1 MVRTLLSGLEK
12 ALQRARN
19 AAPCAAC
26 LWGLPCT
33 WHVADTT
40 APRMETEA
48 AANARLEHLENCVE
62 VSKPHVDHTSTASR
76 YSW

>member
-12 ALQRARN
+12 ALQRARD

-26 LWGLPCT
+26 LWRLPCKR
-33 WHVADTT
+33 HGADP
-40 APRMETEA
+40 APPRIETEA

-62 VSKPHVDHTSTASR
+62 VISPPHRS
-76 YSW
+76 